1 VGVFV
6 TVEEPA
12 SLADQI
18 AAALRDGIRR
28 GEYRPGSRLPSEDEL
43 ARQYGVDRRT
53 ANTAVRALR
62 AEGLARSE
70 RGRGT
75 FVAEVPVITRHAM
88 TRYVQEA
95 RERAGSRGAFDGE
108 IRAMGLDPHTDVTV
122 SIGPA
127 PADVAEA
134 LQLDPGAEVII
145 RERHMYASGMPVQF
159 ATSYIPAAIGA
170 GTQIAEVDSG
180 PGGIISRMAELGHAQ
195 TRITET
201 ISTRPPTAQER
212 AFLRLDKGQAV
223 SEIWHIGWTAD
234 GRPVELMRS
243 AVPAWQW
250 RFSFEWPV
258 D

>member
-88 TRYVQEA
+88 TRYDQEV
-95 RERAGSRGAFDGE
+95 RDRAGSRGPFDGE

-122 SIGPA
+122 RTGPA

-145 RERHMYASGMPVQF
+145 RERRMYASGVPVQF
-159 ATSYIPAAIGA
+159 ATSYIPADIGA

-195 TRITET
+195 VRITET
-201 ISTRPPTAQER
+201 VSTRAPTAQER

-250 RFSFEWPV
+250 RFSYEWAI